1 MEKDSFESLLKKQL
15 DNHEMPVDSTLWK
28 NVAAQAGIS
37 GGGAGL
43 GFAGWVGI
51 AFSVVAITV
60 GLIYFTSDKDGAL
73 KKESNQKEA
82 KVTNKDSKKP
92 ELNPLLDQKEGKG
105 AFTEH
110 QEETNGPALPLNTSN
125 VLDEPPGYV
134 SNEPTLGVLSNN
146 QELNETEGSTKNETP
161 VEAQSTIAAAQTLQT
176 NQNPIISAVDQ
187 LNPKTILMPNAI
199 TPNGDGINDV
209 LSLNTEGLTDFS
221 LVILDATNQVIYST
235 SDLNFIWRG
244 QLLNGDPTPAGTYQY
259 YYTAKDSNGTWCNQ
273 FSTLT
278 VLR

>member
-43 GFAGWVGI
+43 GFAGWAGI
-51 AFSVVAITV
+51 ACSVVAITV
-60 GLIYFTSDKDGAL
+60 GVFYFTTDKDGST
-73 KKESNQKEA
+73 KKELNQKEA
-82 KVTNKDSKKP
+82 KATNKDSKKP
-92 ELNPLLDQKEGKG
+92 ELIPWRDQEEVKG
-105 AFTEH
+105 PYPQD
-110 QEETNGPALPLNTSN
+110 QEETAGPTLPLFPLNIM
-125 VLDEPPGYV
+125 DEPSSAE
-134 SNEPTLGVLSNN
+134 SNDRTLGTLSNH
-146 QELNETEGSTKNETP
+146 QETNETKDATENETP
-161 VEAQSTIAAAQTLQT
+161 TEEPSTIAAAQTLQT

-244 QLLNGDPTPAGTYQY
+244 QLLNGDPAPAGTYQY

-273 FSTLT
+273 FSMLT
-278 VLR
+278 ILR